1 MKNLVLP
8 IFAFFLVVFASCS
21 KPTVNK
27 VSGNWCMTD
36 YKSVESNES
45 SDTTIETSFIDA
57 DWQQTTYANG
67 QQEKVEGKINYN
79 IPSLILNSDGTF
91 SKRCKYYYHTESKDS
106 IIYVS
111 QNTTGIWQFYQRQ
124 DVKGIDAIALCIN
137 EEKISNKVV
146 IKVEDPDTVAY
157 VCVSDTLSVNRYAK
171 DEKYIVYNFDE
182 YSNKKIVLNTYK
194 SSHKINECITLD
206 RITDKNKEKIA
217 NKYGLNIV
225 GHLDD

>member
-1 MKNLVLP
+1 M
-8 IFAFFLVVFASCS
+8 
-21 KPTVNK
+21 
-27 VSGNWCMTD
+27 
-36 YKSVESNES
+36 
-45 SDTTIETSFIDA
+45 
-57 DWQQTTYANG
+57 
-67 QQEKVEGKINYN
+67 
-79 IPSLILNSDGTF
+79 
-91 SKRCKYYYHTESKDS
+91 
-106 IIYVS
+106 
-111 QNTTGIWQFYQRQ
+111 
-124 DVKGIDAIALCIN
+124 
-137 EEKISNKVV
+137 
-146 IKVEDPDTVAY
+146 AY